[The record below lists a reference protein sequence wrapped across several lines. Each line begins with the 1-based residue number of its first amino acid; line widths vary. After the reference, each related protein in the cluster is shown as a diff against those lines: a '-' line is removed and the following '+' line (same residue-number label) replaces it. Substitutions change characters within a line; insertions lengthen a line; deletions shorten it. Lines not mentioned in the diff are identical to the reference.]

1 MHYSNATSHL
11 TPGSALLLTRAPPP
25 AQLEDSE
32 GGPPPAQLEEG
43 EGGPPPAELEE
54 GGGGPPPAELEE
66 AGGGP
71 PPAELEE
78 GGGGARRF
86 SYSDLVLEQWRP
98 APARHD

>member
-1 MHYSNATSHL
+1 MSYYFHQILSLLLLSLLHCSNATSHL
-11 TPGSALLLTRAPPP
+11 TPGSALLLSP
-25 AQLEDSE
+25 LEDGE

-43 EGGPPPAELEE
+43 EGGPPSAQ
-54 GGGGPPPAELEE
+54 
-66 AGGGP
+66 
-71 PPAELEE
+71 LEE

>member
-1 MHYSNATSHL
+1 MHCSNATSHL

-25 AQLEDSE
+25 AQLEE
-32 GGPPPAQLEEG
+32 A
-43 EGGPPPAELEE
+43 EGGPPPAELQ
-54 GGGGPPPAELEE
+54 
-66 AGGGP
+66 
-71 PPAELEE
+71 E